1 MELFTFLFLLFPYL
15 TLSTNPT
22 ADDGWLNTVYSTAPY
37 QNLEKCAQSCILNV
51 YQVKTCYDYSC
62 VCSGSS
68 SGSYFYA
75 GVDNITA
82 CAQQQCP
89 SDPSAPGDAV
99 QAFSEIC
106 QVATGQG
113 NLTMLISSSPTSA
126 PTSSS
131 GAATVSSASAGKA
144 TCSMSMDL
152 ANVLKRQLSY

>member
-1 MELFTFLFLLFPYL
+1 MKLFSFLFLVFPYIA
-15 TLSTNPT
+15 LSTNPT
-22 ADDGWLNTVYSTAPY
+22 ADDGWLNTVYSTTPY

-89 SDPSAPGDAV
+89 SDPSAPGNAV

-106 QVATGQG
+106 QVATGQE
-113 NLTMLISSSPTSA
+113 NLTISISSSPTST

-131 GAATVSSASAGKA
+131 GVTTVSSASA
-144 TCSMSMDL
+144 SMTTYSVSMNL
-152 ANVLKRQLSY
+152 ANALKHQLSF